1 MSQNQKMVIIP
12 RVKKITTRV
21 SSSEIAMETEEQIQ
35 PKKLQNPVKESQARM
50 ELHRELMF
58 NQKIGT
64 SPLSKKTELQKA
76 LEKIKCSK
84 AAASSSSPPEVSTD
98 FDKILTERKRY
109 IDDNHYFVDKDNNLA
124 TAEGTAAAAARDAS
138 SEFEK
143 VHRKIIKKKEES

>member
-58 NQKIGT
+58 NQKM
-64 SPLSKKTELQKA
+64 
-76 LEKIKCSK
+76 
-84 AAASSSSPPEVSTD
+84 
-98 FDKILTERKRY
+98 
-109 IDDNHYFVDKDNNLA
+109 
-124 TAEGTAAAAARDAS
+124 
-138 SEFEK
+138 
-143 VHRKIIKKKEES
+143 